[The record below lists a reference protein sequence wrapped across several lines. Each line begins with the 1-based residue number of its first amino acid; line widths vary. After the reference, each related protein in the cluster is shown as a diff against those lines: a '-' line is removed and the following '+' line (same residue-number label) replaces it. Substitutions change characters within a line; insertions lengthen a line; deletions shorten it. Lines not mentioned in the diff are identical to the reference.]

1 MEDLLDKD
9 LQDILGRNKSRYQK
23 AANPKRVSHE
33 DEVDSTWFPTY
44 QKSFLSKLKD
54 VVLTSL
60 FPLGVYVVFFY
71 WMQTGKMDS
80 SVASAAMAGAM
91 AVMGFRIGNVLRKN

>member
-23 AANPKRVSHE
+23 ATKTARE
-33 DEVDSTWFPTY
+33 RLYDEVDSTWFPTY
-44 QKSFLSKLKD
+44 RKSFLSKLKD

-80 SVASAAMAGAM
+80 SVASAAMAGSM
-91 AVMGFRIGNVLRKN
+91 AVMGFRIGNVLRMN